1 MVMPVNME
9 AWRKIIEQG
18 TDGIAD
24 EELQRRAWFGIGPE
38 ESSPE
43 ETINQFLGDA
53 AIREFLSRK
62 DAGLNELQIESG
74 RHLVDLIEK
83 FLKEM
88 PQGYRFI
95 DPSKLIDDPRW
106 SEVREAATRFLALL
120 LKPTKEN

>member
-1 MVMPVNME
+1 MPVNIE

-43 ETINQFLGDA
+43 ETINQLLGDA

-62 DAGLNELQIESG
+62 DTGLNELQIETG
-74 RHLVDLIEK
+74 RRLIDLIERL
-83 FLKEM
+83 LKEM

-106 SEVREAATRFLALL
+106 NEIREAATRFSALL
-120 LKPTKEN
+120 LKPTPIVD

>member
-1 MVMPVNME
+1 MPVNIE
-9 AWRKIIEQG
+9 TWRKIIEQG

-38 ESSPE
+38 EGSPE

-62 DAGLNELQIESG
+62 DTGLNELQIEAG
-74 RHLVDLIEK
+74 RRLINLIERL
-83 FLKEM
+83 LKEM

-106 SEVREAATRFLALL
+106 NEIREAATRFSAFL
-120 LKPTKEN
+120 LKPTL

>member
-1 MVMPVNME
+1 MPVNIE
-9 AWRKIIEQG
+9 AWRKVIEQG
-18 TDGIAD
+18 ADGIAD

-62 DAGLNELQIESG
+62 DTGLNELQIESG
-74 RHLVDLIEK
+74 RRLVDLMERL
-83 FLKEM
+83 LKDM

-95 DPSKLIDDPRW
+95 DPLKLIDDPRW
-106 SEVREAATRFLALL
+106 NEIREAATRFSALL
-120 LKPTKEN
+120 LKPTPVAD